1 MREII
6 LTSSVLITVIAILRR
21 LLRGKISPRLQYAL
35 WLLVALRLLLPGTLF
50 TVPVSVTGAAD
61 ELTAVIERR
70 LPAPVP
76 ADVPAAVPPPAAP
89 ADGPAAPE
97 TAVPPPAGASRL
109 AVSWPDL
116 IWKAGILVTGCITA
130 VSNLVFYAQLRAKR
144 RRLELPPEIATG
156 NLPVYLVEDIPS
168 PCLFGLVHPAIYI
181 NRQSLDPAYL
191 TYVLTHERTHFRHG
205 DHLWSLLRGIC
216 AAIHWYNPLVWL
228 AASLS
233 RQDCEL
239 ACDDG
244 VIWLLGEQQ
253 RLDYGTALVRMITP
267 GRPSLLRSST
277 SMTAGKRSMKERVTL
292 IIQRPRMLKI
302 TSALVALVMCG
313 AVAVTFGASAKAAA
327 GEPPPES
334 PVSLPEVPRS
344 LTRLDAAGYTHFSG
358 LFSLSVP
365 EDWAGRLLYEEDE
378 DGVRFYD
385 AAAYQE
391 TPEESLLLNIYP
403 QAAVWAAVYEQAV
416 ISLEE
421 FSTGGSPYV
430 YQLDWNRTPEYSGSI
445 QTLRDTAADSFR
457 LYASADVFSRLVHE
471 TYQTNLPLAIAYLPY
486 LSWESYQRLYS
497 EGPLPLLTVLTEFAR
512 SGEMDWGQYHDVMSN
527 HTDSVINGTYAAS
540 YRELVWAMYQQDPSR
555 FGSVLKSEYL
565 TGAERDHML
574 SWFRSAA
581 AVYQDWPELLA
592 FSDEELYRLLGVT
605 ELNSV
610 G

>member
-76 ADVPAAVPPPAAP
+76 ADVPA
-89 ADGPAAPE
+89 
-97 TAVPPPAGASRL
+97 AVPPPAGASRL

-233 RQDCEL
+233 RQD
-239 ACDDG
+239 
-244 VIWLLGEQQ
+244 
-253 RLDYGTALVRMITP
+253 
-267 GRPSLLRSST
+267 
-277 SMTAGKRSMKERVTL
+277 
-292 IIQRPRMLKI
+292 
-302 TSALVALVMCG
+302 
-313 AVAVTFGASAKAAA
+313 
-327 GEPPPES
+327 
-334 PVSLPEVPRS
+334 
-344 LTRLDAAGYTHFSG
+344 
-358 LFSLSVP
+358 
-365 EDWAGRLLYEEDE
+365 
-378 DGVRFYD
+378 
-385 AAAYQE
+385 
-391 TPEESLLLNIYP
+391 
-403 QAAVWAAVYEQAV
+403 
-416 ISLEE
+416 
-421 FSTGGSPYV
+421 
-430 YQLDWNRTPEYSGSI
+430 
-445 QTLRDTAADSFR
+445 
-457 LYASADVFSRLVHE
+457 
-471 TYQTNLPLAIAYLPY
+471 
-486 LSWESYQRLYS
+486 
-497 EGPLPLLTVLTEFAR
+497 
-512 SGEMDWGQYHDVMSN
+512 
-527 HTDSVINGTYAAS
+527 
-540 YRELVWAMYQQDPSR
+540 
-555 FGSVLKSEYL
+555 
-565 TGAERDHML
+565 
-574 SWFRSAA
+574 
-581 AVYQDWPELLA
+581 
-592 FSDEELYRLLGVT
+592 
-605 ELNSV
+605 
-610 G
+610 

>member
-1 MREII
+1 M
-6 LTSSVLITVIAILRR
+6 
-21 LLRGKISPRLQYAL
+21 
-35 WLLVALRLLLPGTLF
+35 
-50 TVPVSVTGAAD
+50 
-61 ELTAVIERR
+61 
-70 LPAPVP
+70 
-76 ADVPAAVPPPAAP
+76 
-89 ADGPAAPE
+89 
-97 TAVPPPAGASRL
+97 

-156 NLPVYLVEDIPS
+156 NLPVYLVEDSPS

-445 QTLRDTAADSFR
+445 QALRDTAADSFR

-512 SGEMDWGQYHDVMSN
+512 SGEMDWGDRK
-527 HTDSVINGTYAAS
+527 SV
-540 YRELVWAMYQQDPSR
+540 V
-555 FGSVLKSEYL
+555 
-565 TGAERDHML
+565 
-574 SWFRSAA
+574 
-581 AVYQDWPELLA
+581 
-592 FSDEELYRLLGVT
+592 
-605 ELNSV
+605 
-610 G
+610 